1 MSIPGWNPPQRGP
14 NGLVIGPLTGQIRP
28 ELAAG
33 AGADEDAADVVA
45 GASDDVEAGAE
56 EDAVGCAAARAASA
70 ARSAARIL
78 ASISALAAAVA
89 FDSSMAD
96 CSCARATI
104 RAMDLPARDLESVC
118 RLVSSSLWMI
128 ATCWSRASIRFVSF
142 ETRCRTCKVCARA
155 RTTRCFARATCC
167 SIDC

>member
-28 ELAAG
+28 ELLAAGSGADAG
-33 AGADEDAADVVA
+33 AGDVVA
-45 GASDDVEAGAE
+45 GAADDVEAGTE
-56 EDAVGCAAARAASA
+56 EDVVGCAAARAASA

-104 RAMDLPARDLESVC
+104 RATDLPARDFESVC

-128 ATCWSRASIRFVSF
+128 ATC
-142 ETRCRTCKVCARA
+142 
-155 RTTRCFARATCC
+155 
-167 SIDC
+167 